1 MKRIISIVLCAIILA
16 LPLASCGRP
25 SGDPDETSQRD
36 AYLENRKKFL
46 ESDLY
51 RDAVDYLTT
60 VFSELLPDAV
70 TDFSL
75 EPGSIDAAE
84 LERYSGFAGD
94 TELRKELFS
103 LLDLSVRTNYWEFP
117 EEDPME
123 IGSRLID
130 KGITVRLM
138 AGPAGA
144 DYFDVDAKAGTCTL
158 VNVPEAN

>member
-60 VFSELLPDAV
+60 VFSELLPDAE

-75 EPGSIDAAE
+75 EPEGAVFTPGSVSKDK
-84 LERYSGFAGD
+84 LLGVPGRGSHGD
-94 TELRKELFS
+94 RQPS
-103 LLDLSVRTNYWEFP
+103 HR
-117 EEDPME
+117 
-123 IGSRLID
+123 
-130 KGITVRLM
+130 
-138 AGPAGA
+138 
-144 DYFDVDAKAGTCTL
+144 
-158 VNVPEAN
+158 

>member
-1 MKRIISIVLCAIILA
+1 MKRLISLILCSLLLL
-16 LPLASCGRP
+16 LPLASCGKP
-25 SGDPDETSQRD
+25 AGDPAETSQRE

-46 ESDLY
+46 ESGLY
-51 RDAVDYLTT
+51 RDAVDYVKT
-60 VFSELLPDAV
+60 VFSELLPGAE
-70 TDFSL
+70 TDISL

-123 IGSRLID
+123 IGSSLID
-130 KGITVRLM
+130 KGISLRLM
-138 AGPAGA
+138 AGQTGA